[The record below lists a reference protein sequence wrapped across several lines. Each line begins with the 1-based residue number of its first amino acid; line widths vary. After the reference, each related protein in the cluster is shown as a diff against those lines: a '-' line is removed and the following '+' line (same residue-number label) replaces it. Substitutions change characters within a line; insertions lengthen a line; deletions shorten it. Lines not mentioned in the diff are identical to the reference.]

1 MTSKLVLQINSLDAL
16 ERLIGGDA
24 EVEVEL
30 RNNIAAKFAE
40 KHLKQLANSDVVMS
54 ALTRTEQALRVLVQ
68 DQVTRSIATVKD
80 NGYYGLKIESVRP
93 EIKTAIDAA
102 VQTSIDSVV
111 HTSVQEA
118 IAKLATQELI
128 EKKVTREAATQL
140 NERVTA
146 AVKKRIDVILAEFG
160 K

>member
-24 EVEVEL
+24 DVEVEL

-40 KHLKQLANSDVVMS
+40 KHLKQLANSPAVMG
-54 ALTRTEQALRVLVQ
+54 ALTRTEQALCTLVQ

-80 NGYYGLKIESVRP
+80 TAYYGAKIESLRP
-93 EIKTAIDAA
+93 EIKTLIDTT
-102 VQTSIDSVV
+102 VQTSVDSVV
-111 HTSVQEA
+111 ANAVRNAVE
-118 IAKLATQELI
+118 KLATPELL
-128 EKKVTREAATQL
+128 EKKITREAVAQL
-140 NERVTA
+140 NDRVTA
-146 AVKKRIDVILAEFG
+146 AVKKRIDAILAEFT

>member
-40 KHLKQLANSDVVMS
+40 KHLKQLANSPEVMS
-54 ALTRTEQALRVLVQ
+54 ALTRTEQALRTLVQ
-68 DQVTRSIATVKD
+68 DQVTRSIATIKD
-80 NGYYGLKIESVRP
+80 NGYYGVKIENLRP
-93 EIKTAIDAA
+93 EIKTLIDAS

-111 HTSVQEA
+111 GAAVRA
-118 IAKLATQELI
+118 AVDKLATQELL
-128 EKKVTREAATQL
+128 EKRITREAATQL
-140 NERVTA
+140 NDRVTS
-146 AVKKRIDVILAEFG
+146 AVKKRIDAILAEFT